1 MQDIV
6 QQLAN
11 IDTRRATLRRDQFE
25 ESPHAGGSGESTI
38 LSFKATQPIALRP
51 GGQYRLVPV
60 ARESFTTDGSGST
73 QTFSLAHDLIDSDVS
88 DNVVAYAD
96 GSRVTVDAVD
106 YAGDSFDYSDDGTTQ
121 DLTVYYVAATQASVK
136 VKKVAP
142 GGSNSETLVEHDA
155 ALINR
160 RDPNKDPL
168 EFQLTQ
174 SPLQGTIPK
183 DYRLEVTI
191 DGPYSSG
198 RDPDVDPVPSNLLVS
213 IPINR
218 ATVAEVEGLSSAVA
232 RDTSDRV

>member
-38 LSFKATQPIALRP
+38 LSYKADQPVALRP

-73 QTFSLAHDLIDSDVS
+73 QTFSLGHDLIDSDVS
-88 DNVVAYAD
+88 DNLVLFAD
-96 GSRVTVDAVD
+96 GSRVTADAVD
-106 YAGDSFDYSDDGTTQ
+106 YAGDSFDYTDDGATQ
-121 DLTVYYVAATQASVK
+121 NLVAYYVAATQASVK
-136 VKKVAP
+136 IKKVAP

-168 EFQLTQ
+168 EFQLSQ

-191 DGPYSSG
+191 DAPYSSG

-232 RDTSDRV
+232 RDTSNRV